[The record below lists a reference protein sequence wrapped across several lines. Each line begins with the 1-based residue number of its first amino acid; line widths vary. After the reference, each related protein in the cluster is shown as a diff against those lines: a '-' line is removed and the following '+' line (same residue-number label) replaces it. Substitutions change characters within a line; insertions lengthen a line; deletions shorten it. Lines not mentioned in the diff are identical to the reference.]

1 MRPYVDIDA
10 PEVPLEDALAPCW
23 ACNMQEYSRH
33 LQAGVPFMV
42 LRYNDLNADRTASL
56 LQLFAHCGLSK
67 VDAANALSAFD
78 HDSQAGTM
86 VSHDVPADGL
96 TPDQAARVRRILQ
109 LQPSYNDPNLRLDD
123 IYTGTASQGAG
134 GMF

>member
-1 MRPYVDIDA
+1 
-10 PEVPLEDALAPCW
+10 
-23 ACNMQEYSRH
+23 MQEYSRH